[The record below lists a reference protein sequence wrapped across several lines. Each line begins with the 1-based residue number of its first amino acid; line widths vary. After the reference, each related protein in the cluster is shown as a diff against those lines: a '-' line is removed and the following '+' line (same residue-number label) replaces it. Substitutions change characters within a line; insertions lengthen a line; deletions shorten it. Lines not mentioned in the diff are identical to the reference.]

1 MAVSRDGVLS
11 PASKLMD
18 EAIELAIEGRPVVPE
33 HSAFIDADT
42 PHTDQEVRWAA
53 EKGSSAVVVAPDGSI
68 RSILSPEEVLGGG
81 RDAA

>member
-18 EAIELAIEGRPVVPE
+18 EAIELAIEGRPIVPE
-33 HSAFIDADT
+33 HSTFIDADT
-42 PHTDQEVRWAA
+42 SHADQEVRWAA
-53 EKGSSAVVVAPDGSI
+53 EKGSSAVIVDPDGSI
-68 RSILSPEEVLGGG
+68 SAILSPGQVLGGG